1 MSNPSWYQNLQQ
13 GVEWQWC
20 QEAGTRW
27 RVPEIP
33 ALQRL
38 IEYSQVGLA
47 CSIQWV
53 PSHWMHSNIW
63 RPSLKNHKR
72 KKNERRGGTGE
83 GSRHGSGQSKNKA
96 REYRHGFVW
105 CLEPGPEIAS
115 ENPQNIS
122 GMSVLKGRNLVH
134 CSTSSH
140 SSWLRLRTIL
150 FSIWSELVGS
160 SCLPTLL

>member
-1 MSNPSWYQNLQQ
+1 MMSGSRNQVEGARNPSTAEAERVLPSWSGLQYPMSSKSLDAQ
-13 GVEWQWC
+13 QYMKTLSQKP
-20 QEAGTRW
+20 QE
-27 RVPEIP
+27 
-33 ALQRL
+33 
-38 IEYSQVGLA
+38 
-47 CSIQWV
+47 
-53 PSHWMHSNIW
+53 
-63 RPSLKNHKR
+63 
-72 KKNERRGGTGE
+72 KKKMKGG
-83 GSRHGSGQSKNKA
+83 RHGSGQSKNKA

-160 SCLPTLL
+160 SCLPTLLQKSQEMGNEKDT